1 VVCGAW
7 FGVAFLKRKATSDPF
22 RRLYVSENARP
33 RRPTLRSSLVYAASK
48 EIPNRFQLC
57 QTISKAARVLHLASN
72 PTESTI
78 NRVLQNISHPASELE
93 VESAKAAL

>member
-1 VVCGAW
+1 M
-7 FGVAFLKRKATSDPF
+7 P
-22 RRLYVSENARP
+22 RP

-57 QTISKAARVLHLASN
+57 QTISKAARVLHLNNN

-78 NRVLQNISHPASELE
+78 NRVLQNISHPVSELSAPTPE
-93 VESAKAAL
+93 VPV

>member
-1 VVCGAW
+1 MLQAEE
-7 FGVAFLKRKATSDPF
+7 APM
-22 RRLYVSENARP
+22 
-33 RRPTLRSSLVYAASK
+33 RSSLVYAASK

-57 QTISKAARVLHLASN
+57 QTISKAARVLHLNNN

-93 VESAKAAL
+93 AGNPEVAV